1 MAQTQILIVEDE
13 PIIARDLEETLTRL
27 GYIVTAIAS
36 SGEDA
41 VKKIVEHRHDLVL
54 MDIILKGSID
64 GIETAGG
71 RDLNSRSPCEDS
83 GFQGQF
89 NLKIASS

>member
-41 VKKIVEHRHDLVL
+41 VKKIVEQQPDLVL
-54 MDIILKGSID
+54 MDIILKGSMD
-64 GIETAGG
+64 VSQQRGSPQSSVL
-71 RDLNSRSPCEDS
+71 DLC
-83 GFQGQF
+83 
-89 NLKIASS
+89 